1 VLAHAVRIGL
11 ARRTDDLATLVR
23 AWDAARQTVA
33 RMPIDLTALPA
44 LAEFAIA
51 AARLQESHFIEEPV
65 AAAWALLEHAGRPAS
80 WSTNLHWAELQAA
93 ILRSDR
99 AGLTAHAAALSDM
112 AQANRVASRL
122 AEAGRVW
129 SAALAG
135 EVDVDAVERAVR
147 DLAAAGYPWDAGRLA
162 GHAAGRATEHRD
174 TLQLLALARG
184 LHPDAQHA
192 DDTAQESVDEP
203 VNRGRDDGALSSRE
217 REVARLVLEGKT
229 YAEIGSAIFISPRT
243 AEHHIARIRRRLGV
257 TSRSELL
264 SRLRLVLDE
273 DE

>member
-1 VLAHAVRIGL
+1 MRIGL

-23 AWDAARQTVA
+23 AWESARQTVA

-51 AARLQESHFIEEPV
+51 AARLHESHFIEEPI
-65 AAAWALLEHAGRPAS
+65 AGAWALLDGVDSPVS

-93 ILRSDR
+93 ILRSDPT
-99 AGLTAHAAALSDM
+99 GLAAQAAALADAAPTS
-112 AQANRVASRL
+112 RVASRL

-147 DLAAAGYPWDAGRLA
+147 ELAASGYPWDAGRLA
-162 GHAAGRATEHRD
+162 GHAAARAAEHKD

-184 LHPDAQHA
+184 LHPEEERADAPRA
-192 DDTAQESVDEP
+192 SAEEP
-203 VNRGRDDGALSSRE
+203 SGRARDDGALSARE

-257 TSRSELL
+257 TTRSELL
-264 SRLRLVLDE
+264 ARLRLVLDE